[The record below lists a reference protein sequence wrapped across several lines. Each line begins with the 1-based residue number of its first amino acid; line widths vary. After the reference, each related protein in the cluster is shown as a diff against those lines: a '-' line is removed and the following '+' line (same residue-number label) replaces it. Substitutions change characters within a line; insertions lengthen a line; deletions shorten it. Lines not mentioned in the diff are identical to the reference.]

1 MRVIRDLGAL
11 LRTSGFRRL
20 FTVRVVSQAGDGVF
34 QVGLAT
40 LFFFSP
46 ERMTTAGGVA
56 GAFAVLLLPFTVV
69 GPFAGPLLDRWRRRQ
84 VLLVANLVRMVL
96 TGALAA
102 VIATAGVNLAVYG
115 LALVILGVNR
125 FLLSAL
131 SAGQPLVVPG
141 PLLLTANSLTPTL
154 GAVAAVTG
162 AAVGFVA
169 GRLLP
174 AGAARDGGTLAAAA
188 VVFGVAAALALRLG
202 ADQLG
207 PERAG
212 RLPAPGARWRALG
225 ADLRVAVLAT
235 GADLAAAARYL
246 VARRTPGAA
255 IGVMGAQ
262 RFVYGVNFLALILLS
277 RNLLSDPADADAGLR
292 TFGLLLAVSFV
303 GNGLAVLVTPVAH
316 IDPARWVTGCLGVG
330 ALSQAALATGPSWP
344 VVVASAVLLGVSI
357 QGTKIAVDTIVQR
370 DTHDVFRGRAFAL
383 YDVTF
388 NAAFVAAAALSAL
401 VLPDTGWAA
410 PTFVGLAV
418 GYAVLAVAYGR
429 VRREPDH
436 SVGPAGPTGRAD
448 PTDDADRQHRAPRP
462 PGRGG
467 PAR

>member
-1 MRVIRDLGAL
+1 MIKDLGAL

-96 TGALAA
+96 TGVLAV
-102 VIATAGVNLAVYG
+102 VIATAGVNLTVYV
-115 LALVILGVNR
+115 LSLVILGVNR

-131 SAGQPLVVPG
+131 SAGQPRVVPA

-154 GAVAAVTG
+154 GAVASVTG

-174 AGAARDGGTLAAAA
+174 AGSVRNGWTLAAAA
-188 VVFGVAAALALRLG
+188 VIFGLAAVLALRLG

-207 PERAG
+207 PERADE
-212 RLPAPGARWRALG
+212 RPAGWPALA
-225 ADLRVAVLAT
+225 ADLRAT
-235 GADLAAAARYL
+235 GTDLVAAARYL

-255 IGVMGAQ
+255 IGVIGAQ
-262 RFVYGVNFLALILLS
+262 RFVYGVNFLALVLLS
-277 RNLLSDPADADAGLR
+277 RNLLADPADADAGLR

-303 GNGLAVLVTPVAH
+303 GNGLAVLVTPVVH
-316 IDPARWVTGCLGVG
+316 VDPARWITLCLGLG
-330 ALSQAALATGPSWP
+330 AGSQVLLATGPSWP
-344 VVVASAVLLGVSI
+344 TVAASAVLLGASV

-383 YDVTF
+383 YDVTYNVTF
-388 NAAFVAAAALSAL
+388 VGAAGLATL

-410 PTFVGLAV
+410 VAFAALAV
-418 GYAVLAVAYGR
+418 GYVAVAVAYSRVGR
-429 VRREPDH
+429 LPVEMPEGFH
-436 SVGPAGPTGRAD
+436 SVPPTTPRAD
-448 PTDDADRQHRAPRP
+448 TASDNGGRP
-462 PGRGG
+462 
-467 PAR
+467 